1 MAEPRLNAV
10 TGAFGYTGRY
20 IAERLLAQGEQV
32 RALTGRPVSASPFG
46 EAVAAFPLDFAD
58 FDGLVDSLQ
67 GVEVLYNTYWVR
79 FARGGLDHARAT
91 ANLQT
96 LIRAAARAGVG
107 RIVHISITNAA
118 ADSPL
123 PYFRGKALVEAALR
137 RAGDESGLCYSI
149 IRPTVVFGREDI
161 LINNIA
167 WFLRRF
173 PLFPIGGDG
182 QYPVQPVYVDDVA
195 QLAVASADADGS
207 AALDAVGPEQF
218 TFDELALLI
227 ADAVGSRAR
236 LLHLPPGMTLAAARL
251 AGLLVRDVTLT
262 RDELDGLMAGHL
274 VSANPPTGAAKFSDW
289 LRENGETLGR
299 RYASELARHY
309 RR

>member
-1 MAEPRLNAV
+1 MSQPRLNAV

-46 EAVAAFPLDFAD
+46 EAVAAYPLDFAD
-58 FDGLVDSLQ
+58 FEGLVDSLQ

-79 FARGGLDHARAT
+79 FPRGGLDHARAT

-137 RAGDESGLCYSI
+137 RAGDESGLRYSI
-149 IRPTVVFGREDI
+149 TRPTVVFGREDI

-195 QLAVASADADGS
+195 RLAVAAAEGDGS
-207 AALDAVGPEQF
+207 VALDAVGPEQF
-218 TFDELALLI
+218 TFNELVRLI
-227 ADAVGSRAR
+227 AGAVGSRAR
-236 LLHLPPGMTLAAARL
+236 LLHLPPGMTLAAAKL

-289 LRENGETLGR
+289 LRENGAALGR